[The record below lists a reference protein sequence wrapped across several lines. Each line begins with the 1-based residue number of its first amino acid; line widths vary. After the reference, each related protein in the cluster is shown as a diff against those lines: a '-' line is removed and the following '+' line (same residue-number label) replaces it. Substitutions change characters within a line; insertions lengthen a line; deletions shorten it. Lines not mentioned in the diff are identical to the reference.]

1 MNAPPTSS
9 ASATVAWDAG
19 SPCAKSSLP
28 PDQRALIR
36 LIEVYKSFGHVKVFA
51 GLNLRVRQRESVVIL
66 GPSGTGKS
74 VLLKHIAGLMKP
86 DSGEVYYCQNRVD
99 TCDEREL
106 EEIRRHMGFLFQSGA
121 LFDSLSVYGNVAF
134 PLREHTQLKEREIR
148 ERVAGKLAMVGLDG
162 KQALMPS
169 ELSGGMRKRV
179 ALARAIALDPEVM
192 LYDEPTTGL
201 DPIRADVIN
210 ELILKLNDEL
220 HVTSVV
226 VTHDINSA
234 YKVADRLVMLLDGKV
249 VMEGK
254 PDDFRH
260 APNDEVRRFIQ
271 GRASAA
277 ELEGLRRS
285 EPPPLPESDETP

>member
-1 MNAPPTSS
+1 MNDS
-9 ASATVAWDAG
+9 
-19 SPCAKSSLP
+19 AKSTAPAAAPGEAPSPGTNLP
-28 PDQRALIR
+28 PEQQGLIR
-36 LIEVYKSFGHVKVFA
+36 LVDVYKSFGPVKVFA
-51 GLNLRVRQRESVVIL
+51 GLNLCIRPRESVVIL

-86 DSGEVYYCQNRVD
+86 DAGAVYYGPTRVD
-99 TCDEREL
+99 SCGEHEL
-106 EEIRRHMGFLFQSGA
+106 EEIRRHIGFLFQSGA
-121 LFDSLSVYGNVAF
+121 LFDSLSVYENVAF
-134 PLREHTQLKEREIR
+134 PLREHTRLKEREIR

-162 KQALMPS
+162 KQGLMPA

-220 HVTSVV
+220 HVTSVI

-234 YKVADRLVMLLDGKV
+234 FKIADRLVMLWEGKV
-249 VMEGK
+249 ILEGK

-260 APNDEVRRFIQ
+260 AANEDVRRFIL

-277 ELEGLRRS
+277 ELEGLRRP
-285 EPPPLPESDETP
+285 EPPPLPENQETT